1 MDIIFD
7 NIQSPKLL
15 VVGEIILD
23 VNIIG
28 TYTRIADE
36 SPVPIF
42 KETSRSYHLGGA
54 SNVFNN
60 LSTLNCELL
69 TFMTPI
75 GDDEYTPIIKK
86 LLISHNVIYIPFKGK
101 NHVKT
106 RYFADN
112 ILLYRADI
120 DEKIVIDSMESI
132 IPNDNK
138 YDFFIVSDY
147 NKGFL
152 TTRFIE
158 KLKESN
164 VKIIV
169 DPKNEI
175 EKYNNCYLIKPNQKE
190 YEKYDLNHESN
201 TINNCQISIITKGSE
216 GIFVCEKDKKP
227 FTVCYKSC
235 DKSCDT
241 TGCGDIVLAVISY
254 LIGSAHIPLKDI
266 VDLSC
271 FLATQSI
278 NKIGCQLINYLEL
291 ITYASVKKSKLL
303 HKKDLQ
309 YFKNINNVIFTNGCF
324 DIFHHGHLKLL
335 NFAKAQGDILIVG
348 LNSDDS
354 IKRLKGNER
363 PINKLETRKELL
375 QSLDIVDFIIVY
387 DDDTPFDILK
397 LLSPNTIVKGS
408 DYTESEII
416 GREFAQ
422 NVKLFQLDQ
431 TISTTKIVNKVLFG
445 L

>member
-1 MDIIFD
+1 MDLIFD

-15 VVGEIILD
+15 VIGEIILD
-23 VNIIG
+23 INIIG
-28 TYTRIADE
+28 SYTRIADE

-42 KETSRSYHLGGA
+42 KETSRTYHLGGA

-75 GDDEYTPIIKK
+75 GNDEYTLIIKK
-86 LLISHNVIYIPFKGK
+86 LLKSHNVIYIPFEGK

-106 RYFADN
+106 RYFVDN
-112 ILLYRADI
+112 VLLHRADI
-120 DEKIVIDSMESI
+120 DERIIIDS
-132 IPNDNK
+132 IPEIPHDDV
-138 YDFFIVSDY
+138 YDFFIISDY

-152 TTRFIE
+152 TSCFIK
-158 KLKESN
+158 KLKEYN

-175 EKYNNCYLIKPNQKE
+175 EKYNNCYLIKPNWKE
-190 YEKYDLNHESN
+190 YKKYSADNGPN
-201 TINNCQISIITKGSE
+201 TINNCQISIITQGSKGIYVS
-216 GIFVCEKDKKP
+216 EKDKKP
-227 FTVCYKSC
+227 YTVCYESC
-235 DKSCDT
+235 DKLIDT
-241 TGCGDIVLAVISY
+241 TGCGDLVLAVISY
-254 LIGSAHIPLKDI
+254 LISSVHIPLRDI

-278 NKIGCQLINYLEL
+278 NKIGCQLINHLDL
-291 ITYASVKKSKLL
+291 IIYASVKKRKLL
-303 HKKDLQ
+303 YKKDLHH
-309 YFKNINNVIFTNGCF
+309 FKHINNVIFTNGCF

-335 NFAKAQGDILIVG
+335 NFAKAQGNILIVG

-354 IKRLKGNER
+354 IKRLKGNKR

-387 DDDTPFDILK
+387 NEDTPFEVLK
-397 LLSPNTIVKGS
+397 LLSPSTIVKGS
-408 DYTESEII
+408 DYEESEVI

-445 L
+445 N